1 MALSLSNL
9 TSFLHVK
16 PAFVRVHQE
25 ICSLIFNFNFCIDIE
40 SYYKKWRSQVL
51 ERGGKHP
58 HQAEILAKKRTFFI
72 LTKIYCNCYLTI
84 LLPMIKTNCYSMLV
98 PTPAMLIRK

>member
-1 MALSLSNL
+1 MR
-9 TSFLHVK
+9 FL
-16 PAFVRVHQE
+16 AICRIWDE
-25 ICSLIFNFNFCIDIE
+25 ILIFVYIDIE